1 MVARLSKKRE
11 IKQEMS
17 PEVGFRFLANAPPQE
32 ALKLPGWSQSLT
44 YEPMSAASSFWV
56 PRNSKECPDTQIG
69 VAGALVVQIARQRES
84 RRAASVRTP
93 QHQ

>member
-1 MVARLSKKRE
+1 MIAQPATMVARLSKKRE

-44 YEPMSAASSFWV
+44 YEPMSAV
-56 PRNSKECPDTQIG
+56 R
-69 VAGALVVQIARQRES
+69 ARCAAQFSPS
-84 RRAASVRTP
+84 RCQFEKRDD
-93 QHQ
+93 QL